1 MLQENRYDNM
11 QYMLC
16 GKHGLKLPRL
26 SLGFWNS
33 FGCMDSRDNMVD
45 ILTTALNCGI
55 TYFDLA
61 NTYGRPRFG
70 SAEENLGDIL
80 SKELSGHRDEIVIAT
95 KAGYGFK
102 AGPYGSGGSRKHL
115 LQSIDGSLLRLGT
128 EYVDIFYSHRFDP
141 EVPLEETACALAD
154 IVKRGKALYIGISN
168 YDAEQTRRMY
178 TLLRAQGVPVIV
190 HQLRYNLFTRTAE
203 EGLFDAITECGMGAV
218 AFSPLSQG
226 ILSDKYINGVGEG
239 SRASVSY
246 STLKAADITPEKIE
260 TVKKL
265 NLIASERGEN
275 LAQMAIAWVM
285 QHPAVTSVLMG
296 ASRPEQILENCS
308 VLEAGKFTKEQ
319 LLNIENALNSKKV

>member
-1 MLQENRYDNM
+1 MLRDDRYANM
-11 QYMLC
+11 QYTAC

-33 FGCMDSRDNMVD
+33 FGCMDSRDNMVE
-45 ILTTALNCGI
+45 ILVTALNCGI

-80 SKELSGHRDEIVIAT
+80 KKELSGHRDEIVIAT

-102 AGPYGSGGSRKHL
+102 DGPYGSGGSRKHL
-115 LQSIDGSLLRLGT
+115 MQNIDGSLKRLGLD
-128 EYVDIFYSHRFDP
+128 YVDIFYSHRFDP

-154 IVKRGKALYIGISN
+154 IVKAGKAIYVGISN
-168 YDAEQTRRMY
+168 YDAEQTCRMHS
-178 TLLRAQGVPVIV
+178 LLQAQGVPSIV

-203 EGLFDAITECGMGAV
+203 QGLLDAIADCGMGAV
-218 AFSPLSQG
+218 VFSPLAQG
-226 ILSDKYINGVGEG
+226 VLTDKYLNGIAEG
-239 SRASVSY
+239 TRASVSY
-246 STLKAADITPEKIE
+246 STLKAADITSEKIN

-265 NLIASERGEN
+265 DAIAKARGES

-285 QHPAVTSVLMG
+285 QHPAVTTVLMG
-296 ASRPEQILENCS
+296 ASRPEQVIENCR
-308 VLEAGKFTKEQ
+308 VLEAAKFTNEQ
-319 LLNIENALNSKKV
+319 LLAIENALKD